1 MVSLIDRSILSK
13 AYFSREHVARH
24 QLDSFNYFLK
34 HNLQKVVN
42 EQKVIETD
50 IENRGKN
57 NEPVWVELGTITV
70 KKPLVREADG
80 SQGELYPCEARLRN
94 LTYAAP
100 IQLGLTLVHGDE
112 RQEPI
117 ITTIG
122 QLADHGRIPIL
133 QPVWH
138 G

>member
-1 MVSLIDRSILSK
+1 MVILIDRSILSK

-57 NEPVWVELGTITV
+57 NEPVWVELGSITV
-70 KKPLVREADG
+70 KRPLVREADG
-80 SQGELYPCEARLRN
+80 SQGRTLSLRSPITESYVCGAYPVRTYPCAWRR
-94 LTYAAP
+94 AP
-100 IQLGLTLVHGDE
+100 G
-112 RQEPI
+112 
-117 ITTIG
+117 
-122 QLADHGRIPIL
+122 ADHHNHRA
-133 QPVWH
+133 VTHH
-138 G
+138 GGIACL